1 MRTVVYAGTRNVYGD
16 IETALK
22 SLLYHTQVD
31 RVYILAEDDALP
43 FTVPDCVTVVNVS
56 GQTYFSEGSP
66 NYASP
71 WSYMVLLRAAYG
83 KLFPHESVILSLD
96 IDTIVT
102 ADISDLFDTPMDGFY
117 IAGVRE
123 PNKAGFPQPYLNF
136 GVLLMNLD
144 ELRPIEDAM
153 IRELNTQ
160 YTFANEQDVMNT
172 FCRKRVRILP
182 SVYNACAYT
191 EPCDAPKI
199 VHFAGIGEQFPWSGK
214 RWQDDP
220 LVQKYRGMKWENI
233 L

>member
-1 MRTVVYAGTRNVYGD
+1 MKTVVYAGTRNVYAD

-22 SLLYHTQVD
+22 SLLYHTRVD
-31 RVYILAEDDALP
+31 RVYILAEDDELP
-43 FTVPDCVTVVNVS
+43 FHVPGVKVINVS
-56 GQTYFSEGSP
+56 GQTYFSDDSP
-66 NYASP
+66 NYKSP

-102 ADISDLFDTPMDGFY
+102 GDISELWDIPMGGVY
-117 IAGVRE
+117 LAGARE
-123 PNKAGFPQPYLNF
+123 PNKAGFQQPYLNF

-153 IRELNTQ
+153 IRELNTR

-182 SVYNACAYT
+182 STYNACAYT
-191 EPCDAPKI
+191 EPCDDPKI

-214 RWQDDP
+214 RWQDEP
-220 LVQKYRGMKWENI
+220 LVKHYREMGWKKI
-233 L
+233 